1 MESRLTFF
9 ICGGLF
15 SIMILFMA
23 VIGISAGESILPQT
37 WTLLSM
43 TVMSFSMGY
52 LYPQFKQKDERM
64 KLIRQK
70 GLFYAYFA
78 LIVYFFLFFLLLGL
92 GIIDISALELLQI
105 LSCLTISTVFLSMVY
120 VSKRI

>member
-1 MESRLTFF
+1 MESRLTFY
-9 ICGGLF
+9 ICGGLLT
-15 SIMILFMA
+15 LFMA

-64 KLIRQK
+64 KMIRQK

-78 LIVYFFLFFLLLGL
+78 LIGYFFIFFLLLGL

-105 LSCLTISTVFLSMVY
+105 LSGLTISTVFLSMVF

>member
-1 MESRLTFF
+1 MESRLTFY

-15 SIMILFMA
+15 LILTLFMA

-64 KLIRQK
+64 KMIRQK

-78 LIVYFFLFFLLLGL
+78 LIVYFFIFFLLLGL

-105 LSCLTISTVFLSMVY
+105 LSGLTISTVFLSMVF

>member
-1 MESRLTFF
+1 MESRLTFY

-15 SIMILFMA
+15 LIMTLFMA
-23 VIGISAGESILPQT
+23 VIAISAGESILRQT

-64 KLIRQK
+64 KMIRQK

-78 LIVYFFLFFLLLGL
+78 LIVYFFIFFLLLGL
-92 GIIDISALELLQI
+92 GIIDISALELMEI
-105 LSCLTISTVFLSMVY
+105 LSSLTISTVFLSMVY

>member
-1 MESRLTFF
+1 MESRLTFY

-15 SIMILFMA
+15 LIMTLFMA
-23 VIGISAGESILPQT
+23 VIAISAGESILPQT

-64 KLIRQK
+64 KMIRQK
-70 GLFYAYFA
+70 GLFHAYFA
-78 LIVYFFLFFLLLGL
+78 LIVYFFIFFLLLGL

-105 LSCLTISTVFLSMVY
+105 LSA
-120 VSKRI
+120 

>member
-1 MESRLTFF
+1 MESRLTFY

-15 SIMILFMA
+15 LNLTLFMA

-64 KLIRQK
+64 KMIRQK

-78 LIVYFFLFFLLLGL
+78 LIVYFFIFFLLLGL

-105 LSCLTISTVFLSMVY
+105 LSGLTISTVFLSMVF

>member
-1 MESRLTFF
+1 MESRLTFY

-15 SIMILFMA
+15 LIMTLFMA
-23 VIGISAGESILPQT
+23 VIAISAGESILPQT

-64 KLIRQK
+64 KMIRQK

-78 LIVYFFLFFLLLGL
+78 LIVYFFIFFLLLGL
-92 GIIDISALELLQI
+92 GIIDISALELMEI
-105 LSCLTISTVFLSMVY
+105 LSILTISTVFLSMVY